1 MKSFALFSFLNNRE
15 AKAKLI
21 FFVIIFISILVV
33 FLDAF
38 SIFTI
43 LPIISMI
50 SDTVDLQDKFS
61 HLRFFPETLLSFI
74 ENLDYKSI
82 FLILI
87 LILLCRNLIYIFY
100 QYLVFR
106 FVKYLEVDTYKKLFF
121 LLINKDYLNFYNQTS
136 NELIKNFQTSVIQYL
151 SYSEMIARIISDT
164 SILFLYLLFLFYIS
178 PEETLFIFLYFSI
191 IFLIFRKILSNFS
204 FRYGKTYNSTA
215 SSLNLTI
222 LNTFKNF
229 SQIILR
235 NLKKKYTA
243 IFSEIIIK
251 HSFSRLIINFV
262 KTINRQ
268 FLEISLLTLIIIA
281 FYVLNKIYSVSE
293 FVTLSTIYIAAAYR
307 IMPVVN
313 SLIASY
319 VKLRNYEYGFN
330 IICNQMNS
338 FNKKYKKIYFSTVK
352 KDKYKFKK
360 QISLKSIN
368 FKFNSAAIKTFSNL
382 NLKINKNKMIGIIGE
397 SGAGKTTL
405 IKILLGLI
413 KPNSGKILVDGKNL
427 NYKKKENYYL
437 LYSYLP
443 QENLFIPGTIK
454 ENIAFGQDNINTEKV
469 LEVLKETNC
478 MKFVKK
484 LKKNINSEIIENGKN
499 FSVGQ
504 LQRFALAR
512 ALYFESEILILD
524 EPTSALDKNSENKFL
539 KLIKKLKKKKTIIII
554 SHKST
559 SLKDCD
565 KVYKMSQNRL
575 ISTTIKHHSI

>member
-1 MKSFALFSFLNNRE
+1 
-15 AKAKLI
+15 
-21 FFVIIFISILVV
+21 
-33 FLDAF
+33 
-38 SIFTI
+38 
-43 LPIISMI
+43 MI
-50 SDTVDLQDKFS
+50 TDTVDLQDKFS

-74 ENLDYKSI
+74 EHLDYKSI

-191 IFLIFRKILSNFS
+191 IFLILRKILSNFS

-293 FVTLSTIYIAAAYR
+293 FVTLSTIYIVAAYR
-307 IMPVVN
+307 IMPVAN

-559 SLKDCD
+559 SLKNCD

>member
-15 AKAKLI
+15 TKAKLI

-50 SDTVDLQDKFS
+50 TDTVDLQDKFS

-74 ENLDYKSI
+74 EHLNYKSI

-178 PEETLFIFLYFSI
+178 PKETLFIFLYFSI

-235 NLKKKYTA
+235 NLKKKYTT

-293 FVTLSTIYIAAAYR
+293 FVTLSTIYIVAAYR

-478 MKFVKK
+478 MKFVKN